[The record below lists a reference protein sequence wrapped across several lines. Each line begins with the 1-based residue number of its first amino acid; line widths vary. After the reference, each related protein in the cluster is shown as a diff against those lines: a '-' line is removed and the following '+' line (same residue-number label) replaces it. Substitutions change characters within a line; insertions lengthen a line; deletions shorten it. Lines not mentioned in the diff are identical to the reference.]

1 MDRTQAEDGTAR
13 SPRTQ
18 IRTKEARMS
27 YFLMQVAYTP
37 DGWQTL
43 VKNPTNRVEAVRP
56 AIEKLGGKI
65 ENAWYS
71 FGDYDVTLVLQMP
84 DNVSAAALSIAFAA
98 GGALKSVKT
107 TPLLTATEAL
117 EAMKRAGGSGYRA
130 ATAG

>member
-1 MDRTQAEDGTAR
+1 M
-13 SPRTQ
+13 PHYL
-18 IRTKEARMS
+18 I
-27 YFLMQVAYTP
+27 QVAYNSE
-37 DGWQTL
+37 GWQAL
-43 VKNPTNRVEAVRP
+43 VKNPQNRVEAVRP
-56 AIEKLGGKI
+56 AVEKLGGKI

-130 ATAG
+130 ATAA